1 MVHSE
6 ENCIRRFKLSITM
19 AVSADTKNLLKELR
33 DLTSTL
39 GVIAVEMRE
48 IRNELETINA
58 HYDELYSLL
67 ENKLK

>member
-1 MVHSE
+1 
-6 ENCIRRFKLSITM
+6 M